1 LVYGCSLDYICSNCC
16 CWLFLM
22 EVLIYLSIFSILLAF
37 KLWWDWRA
45 KTKKKRII
53 NHFRSALID
62 GLVYG
67 ISGYLLFEWRFIG
80 WFVLVIGLRWILFD
94 FFFNLINGWEWN
106 HYGSSSKLDK
116 FLINLGDFHLL
127 PKIGIIITGILLI
140 IFT

>member
-1 LVYGCSLDYICSNCC
+1 MGDNSCMDFIWTIYYMALLA
-16 CWLFLM
+16 M
-22 EVLIYLSIFSILLAF
+22 EVLIYLSIFTILLGF

-45 KTKKKRII
+45 KSRGRII

-62 GLVYG
+62 GLIYG
-67 ISGYLLFEWRFIG
+67 ISGYLLFGWRFIG
-80 WFVLVIGLRWILFD
+80 WFVLVIGIRWLLFD

-116 FLINLGDFHLL
+116 FLLNFGDFHLL
-127 PKIGIIITGILLI
+127 PKFGLILIGIILI